1 MRSDGELRGAEAVRS
16 AEQRAA
22 EVTAAAELKAAEAS
36 LEAQASRAS
45 AQANLDQVTAE
56 IQRLHAEI
64 AELEHERR
72 VIREQFINTQVY
84 IQGLVALIEPMPS
97 APRDRP

>member
-1 MRSDGELRGAEAVRS
+1 VRS

-22 EVTAAAELKAAEAS
+22 DALATAELRADEAA
-36 LEAQASRAS
+36 LEAQSSRAS

-56 IQRLHAEI
+56 IRRLRSEI
-64 AELEHERR
+64 DELEHERR

-84 IQGLVALIEPMPS
+84 LQGLVALIEPTPN
-97 APRDRP
+97 APRERS